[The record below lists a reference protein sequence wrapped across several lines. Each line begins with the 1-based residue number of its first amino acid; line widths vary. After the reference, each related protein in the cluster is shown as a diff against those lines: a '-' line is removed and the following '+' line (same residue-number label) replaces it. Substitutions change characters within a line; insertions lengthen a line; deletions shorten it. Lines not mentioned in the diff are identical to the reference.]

1 MKSDSEQERDVNRES
16 GFVQTCM
23 INLSSLAENYSCDSP
38 GCNEAF
44 IMADNGKKYIKK
56 IRYLNCICHHLIFG
70 DKNGHTLP
78 IRHVRFICIFNLPNK
93 TDREGLLV
101 LRQI

>member
-1 MKSDSEQERDVNRES
+1 MFLRPPQPSASSTQVKSDSEQERDVNRES

-38 GCNEAF
+38 GCNKGF
-44 IMADNGKKYIKK
+44 IMADNGKMYIKK

-70 DKNGHTLP
+70 DKMGRTLP
-78 IRHVRFICIFNLPNK
+78 ITHL
-93 TDREGLLV
+93 
-101 LRQI
+101 